1 MLIPHLHFNGN
12 CKEAISFYEKAF
24 NVKADC
30 VIYESDYAPADGKN
44 GARVAHAEMH
54 IHGHK
59 IYLNDRFGK
68 KDTSTD
74 IAVHLIVTF
83 QNKTDLLS
91 CYEKMKE
98 NVLPLTLWN
107 PCHIVRSQFNLLINS
122 ECSGDLWLMKTQRGK
137 PITFKYGI

>member
-91 CYEKMKE
+91 CYEKIKE
-98 NVLPLTLWN
+98 NSITIDPLESLPYSPLA
-107 PCHIVRSQFNLLINS
+107 VQFIDKFGVQWGFMVDENA
-122 ECSGDLWLMKTQRGK
+122 EG
-137 PITFKYGI
+137 